1 MSMKKK
7 SVSLA
12 EKKTRMLDLFHESKE
27 FFTLKDLEKI
37 APKEKGITAN
47 SVKDVLQV
55 LVDEGLVDTDKI
67 GSNVFFWA
75 FPSKHQHAK
84 QQKFELLQRK
94 LIELNERLSTEL
106 EPKHA
111 ALNSNS
117 EDDEYVASALKTIDE
132 LRRQEAE
139 LLKQIK
145 ESASADP
152 ERVERMRS
160 ETKVGSGGQSFKICL
175 NY

>member
-12 EKKTRMLDLFHESKE
+12 EKKTRMLDLFYESKE

-47 SVKDVLQV
+47 TVKDVLQV

-67 GSNVFFWA
+67 GTNVFFWA
-75 FPSKHQHAK
+75 FPSKHRHTQ
-84 QQKFELLQRK
+84 QQKYEALQRK
-94 LIELNERLSTEL
+94 LNDLNERLSSEL
-106 EPKHA
+106 EPKYA
-111 ALNSNS
+111 ALNSS
-117 EDDEYVASALKTIDE
+117 SGDEEYVASMLNTIEELKKEKTALEKE
-132 LRRQEAE
+132 V
-139 LLKQIK
+139 K

-152 ERVERMRS
+152 ERVEKMRS
-160 ETKVGSGGQSFKICL
+160 ETKVGFGAFQRRNSG
-175 NY
+175 N